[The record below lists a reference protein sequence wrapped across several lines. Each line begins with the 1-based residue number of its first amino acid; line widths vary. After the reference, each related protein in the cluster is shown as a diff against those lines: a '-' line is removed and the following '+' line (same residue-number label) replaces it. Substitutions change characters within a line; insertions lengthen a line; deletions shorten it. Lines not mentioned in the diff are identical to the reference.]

1 MCFFCLD
8 IDECSEMAGACTQ
21 FCVNTLGSYICKC
34 AEGYVKTADNRTCK
48 KRDGR
53 FYTFARCIHF
63 YVTVLPRDAVH
74 KCDSNRQ
81 VRPSVCN
88 TRVLYQNHLRYKIFF
103 LVLKNHPSSF

>member
-1 MCFFCLD
+1 MLSCEYYVFFCLD

-74 KCDSNRQ
+74 KCISAILT
-81 VRPSVCN
+81 VRFARLSV
-88 TRVLYQNHLRYKIFF
+88 T
-103 LVLKNHPSSF
+103 LVYCIKTT